1 MPSPFAAMR
10 VTPVFAAAAIQH
22 FIFGYGSLICSKS
35 RAVTIPEHA
44 DAVVTPVL
52 VEGLQRVWCKRSTF
66 GMTAVGVTLVHNNN
80 INRIKSDSKRDAA
93 STTAAAIATAAECV
107 GVLLP
112 VGAVDLQRFDER
124 EKGYRRALLD
134 LKQVHQVPFL
144 DPELHYKAPD
154 HELFLQAKEELNNAI
169 ANGTYMPMRST
180 SNNPASDCTLEE
192 YRTDF
197 VENETAFS
205 PSVKIWVYIP
215 QTPMIPTIDYP
226 ISQTYVDTILR
237 GCLDISDDFAA
248 EFLKTTSGWHPDDR
262 VHLDSLVLRDDSIPD
277 QIPLIN
283 DRQHPIYVRGDGV
296 WSLRNSAFLD
306 RFMNQHRPDLLQQRQ
321 VCKNKLKRKKPKQ
334 QLLQQ

>member
-1 MPSPFAAMR
+1 MSSPFAAMR

-66 GMTAVGVTLVHNNN
+66 GMTAVGVRLAHNINSNN
-80 INRIKSDSKRDAA
+80 IIKNSIKSDRRTDAA
-93 STTAAAIATAAECV
+93 TTTTAAAIATAAECV

-134 LKQVHQVPFL
+134 LKQVHRVPFL
-144 DPELHYKAPD
+144 DPEQHYKAPD

-169 ANGTYMPMRST
+169 ANGTYTPLRRT
-180 SNNPASDCTLEE
+180 NNNPASDCTLEV

-237 GCLDISDDFAA
+237 GCMDISDDFAA

-262 VHLDSLVLRDDSIPD
+262 VHRDSIVLRDDSIPD

-296 WSLRNSAFLD
+296 WSLRNSACLD
-306 RFMNQHRPDLLQQRQ
+306 RFMNQHRPDL
-321 VCKNKLKRKKPKQ
+321 
-334 QLLQQ
+334 